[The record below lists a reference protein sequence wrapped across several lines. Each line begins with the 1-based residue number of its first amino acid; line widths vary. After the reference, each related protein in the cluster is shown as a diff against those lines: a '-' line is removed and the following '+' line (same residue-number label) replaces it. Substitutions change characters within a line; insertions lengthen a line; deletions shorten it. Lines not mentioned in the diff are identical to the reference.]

1 METWLVLKL
10 VVVVLSIIGF
20 LAYRHQQLGISRIIT
35 GSMSPTPQPGE
46 LRSTYLRRVSAFSGF
61 WLLLLEEDISEKSML
76 DSDARILIETVASQL
91 GECHLNAMS
100 AFGPK
105 FHDQAIRILARGDE
119 PRELTRLV
127 IDNMEK
133 GPPADAMLLDY
144 KERLDNCTLRVNLEH
159 DVNYF

>member
-1 METWLVLKL
+1 MISKSILLILLSQVATVAQNDVKL
-10 VVVVLSIIGF
+10 REQAHDHYVSYIF
-20 LAYRHQQLGISRIIT
+20 
-35 GSMSPTPQPGE
+35 
-46 LRSTYLRRVSAFSGF
+46 STVAAR
-61 WLLLLEEDISEKSML
+61 LEEDISEKSML